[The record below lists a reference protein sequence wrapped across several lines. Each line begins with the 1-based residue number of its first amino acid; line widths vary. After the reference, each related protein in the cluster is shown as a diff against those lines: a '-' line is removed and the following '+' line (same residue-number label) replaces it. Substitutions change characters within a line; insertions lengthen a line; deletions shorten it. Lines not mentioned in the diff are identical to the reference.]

1 MLNSLYGTLSGGY
14 TAFGK
19 VNNSTSSYYNNYES
33 LINRSYLNNVY
44 IAEKDDV

>member
-14 TAFGK
+14 TAVGK
-19 VNNSTSSYYNNYES
+19 VNSTASYYNDYKY